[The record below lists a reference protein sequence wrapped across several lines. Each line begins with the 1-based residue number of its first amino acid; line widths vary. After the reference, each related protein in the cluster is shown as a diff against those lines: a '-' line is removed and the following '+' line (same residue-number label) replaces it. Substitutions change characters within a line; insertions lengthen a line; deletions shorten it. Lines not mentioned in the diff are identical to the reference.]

1 MTGRS
6 ATRRALAAAVVA
18 GTLPALTAC
27 GGEDQAADESS
38 GTYRVEVVRATFPER
53 QRLAEDARFVVVVRN
68 TGREAVPNVAV
79 TLDGF
84 SAISENPDL
93 ADRDRP
99 LWIVDDGPAGG
110 TTAYVNTWALGRL
123 PPGATRRFVWR
134 VTATTA
140 GEHRLRWRVAAGLH
154 GKAQA
159 VTGSDDRAPE
169 GEVTVRVDPVPAASR
184 VDPATGEVEPAS

>member
-18 GTLPALTAC
+18 GTLPALTGC
-27 GGEDQAADESS
+27 GGEDQAADEAS
-38 GTYRVEVVRATFPER
+38 GTYRVDVVRATFPER

-68 TGREAVPNVAV
+68 AGREAVPNVAV

-84 SAISENPDL
+84 SEASENPGL

-99 LWIVDDGPAGG
+99 LWIVDDGPPGG
-110 TTAYVNTWALGRL
+110 TTAYVDTWALGRL
-123 PPGATRRFVWR
+123 PAGETRRFVWR

-159 VTGSDDRAPE
+159 VTGSDDRAAE
-169 GEVTVRVDPVPAASR
+169 GEVTVRVDPAPAATR
-184 VDPATGEVEPAS
+184 VNPETGEVEPAS